1 MKNAEKYDI
10 IYLREVVTSMVTVY
24 LIFALS
30 IFFVR
35 LLAGYDSRFQKGK
48 YISIKNTVLSIVL
61 LDSTSIYGGSS
72 RRLKKDKNK
81 MSFCGIPFYLG
92 IGIVLI
98 TNIVF
103 LMIPDM
109 PIEPWVIETNEFI
122 VYANT
127 LNDKISAIAILIL
140 FLSVTDYIAMSF
152 INSTKETK
160 PKWIKVFIWIAS
172 ALMIVIATAC
182 AIYFIVELISCF
194 YIC

>member
-1 MKNAEKYDI
+1 
-10 IYLREVVTSMVTVY
+10 MVMVY
-24 LIFALS
+24 LVFALS

-35 LLAGYDSRFQKGK
+35 LLAGYDSRYQKGK
-48 YISIKNTVLSIVL
+48 YMSIKNAVLSAVL
-61 LDSTSIYGGSS
+61 LDSMSIYEKN

-92 IGIVLI
+92 IGIVLL

-103 LMIPDM
+103 LIIPDI
-109 PIEPWVIETNEFI
+109 PIEPWGIETNKFI

-140 FLSVTDYIAMSF
+140 FTLVIIDYIAVS
-152 INSTKETK
+152 IIHLTKETE
-160 PKWIKVFIWIAS
+160 PKWIKIFIWIVA
-172 ALMIVIATAC
+172 ALMIVTATAS

-194 YIC
+194 YRC

>member
-1 MKNAEKYDI
+1 
-10 IYLREVVTSMVTVY
+10 MVMVY

-61 LDSTSIYGGSS
+61 LDSMSIYGNGRT

-92 IGIVLI
+92 IGIVLL

-103 LMIPDM
+103 LIIPDI
-109 PIEPWVIETNEFI
+109 PIEPWGIETNKFI

-140 FLSVTDYIAMSF
+140 FASVIDYIAVS
-152 INSTKETK
+152 IIRSTKETK
-160 PKWIKVFIWIAS
+160 PKWIKVFIWIVS
-172 ALMIVIATAC
+172 ALMIVTATAS

-194 YIC
+194 YRC

>member
-1 MKNAEKYDI
+1 
-10 IYLREVVTSMVTVY
+10 MVMVY

-35 LLAGYDSRFQKGK
+35 LFAGYDSRYQKGK
-48 YISIKNTVLSIVL
+48 YISINNTVLRIVL
-61 LDSTSIYGGSS
+61 LDSMSIYGRT

-109 PIEPWVIETNEFI
+109 PIEPWGIETNKFI

-140 FLSVTDYIAMSF
+140 FVSVIDYIAMSI
-152 INSTKETK
+152 INSTKETN
-160 PKWIKVFIWIAS
+160 PKWIKVFIWIVS
-172 ALMIVIATAC
+172 ALMIVTATAS

>member
-10 IYLREVVTSMVTVY
+10 IYPREVVTSMVMVY

-35 LLAGYDSRFQKGK
+35 LLAGYDSRYQKGK
-48 YISIKNTVLSIVL
+48 YISINNTVLRIVL
-61 LDSTSIYGGSS
+61 LDSMSIYGRT

-103 LMIPDM
+103 LIIPDM
-109 PIEPWVIETNEFI
+109 PIEPWGIETNKFI

-140 FLSVTDYIAMSF
+140 FVSVIDYIAMSI
-152 INSTKETK
+152 INSTKETN
-160 PKWIKVFIWIAS
+160 PKWIKVFIWIVS
-172 ALMIVIATAC
+172 ALMIVTATAS
-182 AIYFIVELISCF
+182 AIYFIGELISCF

>member
-1 MKNAEKYDI
+1 
-10 IYLREVVTSMVTVY
+10 MVMVY
-24 LIFALS
+24 LIFAFS

-35 LLAGYDSRFQKGK
+35 LFAGYDSRYQKGK
-48 YISIKNTVLSIVL
+48 YISIKNTVLSAVL
-61 LDSTSIYGGSS
+61 LDGMSIYGRT

-81 MSFCGIPFYLG
+81 MSFCGFPFYLG
-92 IGIVLI
+92 IGIVLL

-103 LMIPDM
+103 LIIPDI
-109 PIEPWVIETNEFI
+109 PIEPWGIETNKFV

-140 FLSVTDYIAMSF
+140 FALVIDYIAVS
-152 INSTKETK
+152 IIHLTKETK
-160 PKWIKVFIWIAS
+160 PKWIKVFIWIVS
-172 ALMIVIATAC
+172 ALMIVTATAS

>member
-1 MKNAEKYDI
+1 
-10 IYLREVVTSMVTVY
+10 MVMVY

-61 LDSTSIYGGSS
+61 LDSMSIYGRT

-103 LMIPDM
+103 LIIPDM
-109 PIEPWVIETNEFI
+109 PIEPWGIETNKFI

-140 FLSVTDYIAMSF
+140 FVSVIDYIAMSI

-160 PKWIKVFIWIAS
+160 PKWIKVFIWIVS
-172 ALMIVIATAC
+172 ALMIVTATAS
-182 AIYFIVELISCF
+182 AIYFIVELMSCF

>member
-1 MKNAEKYDI
+1 LFNQSIYSLLKNTEKYDI
-10 IYLREVVTSMVTVY
+10 IYPREVVKSMVMVY

-35 LLAGYDSRFQKGK
+35 LFAGYDSRYQKGK

-61 LDSTSIYGGSS
+61 LDSMSIYGRT

-81 MSFCGIPFYLG
+81 MSLCGIPFYLG

-103 LMIPDM
+103 LTIPDM
-109 PIEPWVIETNEFI
+109 PIEPWGIETNKFI

-127 LNDKISAIAILIL
+127 LNDKISAIACCSLKSGNNNGISLKALNFIYGVLPEFFSNSILL
-140 FLSVTDYIAMSF
+140 CK
-152 INSTKETK
+152 NSSNT
-160 PKWIKVFIWIAS
+160 
-172 ALMIVIATAC
+172 
-182 AIYFIVELISCF
+182 Y
-194 YIC
+194 

>member
-1 MKNAEKYDI
+1 
-10 IYLREVVTSMVTVY
+10 MVMVY

-48 YISIKNTVLSIVL
+48 YISIKNTVLSIIL
-61 LDSTSIYGGSS
+61 LDSMSIYGKT

-103 LMIPDM
+103 LIIPDM
-109 PIEPWVIETNEFI
+109 PIEPWGIETNKFI
-122 VYANT
+122 VCANT

-140 FLSVTDYIAMSF
+140 FALVIDYIAVSIIHLM
-152 INSTKETK
+152 KEKK
-160 PKWIKVFIWIAS
+160 PKWIKIFIWIVA
-172 ALMIVIATAC
+172 ALMIVAATAS
-182 AIYFIVELISCF
+182 AIYFSVELISCF
-194 YIC
+194 YRC

>member
-1 MKNAEKYDI
+1 
-10 IYLREVVTSMVTVY
+10 MVMVY

-30 IFFVR
+30 IFSVR
-35 LLAGYDSRFQKGK
+35 LLAGYDSRYQKGK
-48 YISIKNTVLSIVL
+48 YISINNTVLRIVL
-61 LDSTSIYGGSS
+61 LDSMSIYGRT

-109 PIEPWVIETNEFI
+109 PIEPWGIETNKFI

-140 FLSVTDYIAMSF
+140 FTLVIDYIAVSN
-152 INSTKETK
+152 IHLTKETK
-160 PKWIKVFIWIAS
+160 SKWIKIFIWIVAVLIIVAATAS
-172 ALMIVIATAC
+172 AIDFA
-182 AIYFIVELISCF
+182 VELISCF
-194 YIC
+194 YRC

>member
-1 MKNAEKYDI
+1 
-10 IYLREVVTSMVTVY
+10 MVMVY
-24 LIFALS
+24 LVFALS

-48 YISIKNTVLSIVL
+48 YISIKNTVLSAVL
-61 LDSTSIYGGSS
+61 LDGMSIYGRT

-92 IGIVLI
+92 IGIVLL

-103 LMIPDM
+103 LIIPDM
-109 PIEPWVIETNEFI
+109 PIEPWGIETDKFI

-140 FLSVTDYIAMSF
+140 FVSVIDYIAMSI
-152 INSTKETK
+152 INLTKETK
-160 PKWIKVFIWIAS
+160 PKWIKVFIWIVS
-172 ALMIVIATAC
+172 AL
-182 AIYFIVELISCF
+182 
-194 YIC
+194 ICITICTILLVDERKRAK

>member
-1 MKNAEKYDI
+1 
-10 IYLREVVTSMVTVY
+10 MVMVY

-35 LLAGYDSRFQKGK
+35 LLAGYDSRYQKGK
-48 YISIKNTVLSIVL
+48 YISINNTVLRIVL
-61 LDSTSIYGGSS
+61 LDSMSIYGRT

-103 LMIPDM
+103 LIIPDM
-109 PIEPWVIETNEFI
+109 PIEPWGIETNKFI

-140 FLSVTDYIAMSF
+140 FVSVIDYIAMSI
-152 INSTKETK
+152 INSTKETN
-160 PKWIKVFIWIAS
+160 PKWIKVFIWIVS
-172 ALMIVIATAC
+172 ALMIVTATAS
-182 AIYFIVELISCF
+182 AIYFIGELISCF

>member
-1 MKNAEKYDI
+1 
-10 IYLREVVTSMVTVY
+10 MVMVY

-35 LLAGYDSRFQKGK
+35 LLAGYDSRYQKGK
-48 YISIKNTVLSIVL
+48 YIFIKNTVLSAVL
-61 LDSTSIYGGSS
+61 LDGMSIYGKT

-81 MSFCGIPFYLG
+81 MSFCGFPFYLG
-92 IGIVLI
+92 TGIVLL

-103 LMIPDM
+103 LIIPDI
-109 PIEPWVIETNEFI
+109 PIEPWGMETNKFI

-140 FLSVTDYIAMSF
+140 FVSVINYIAIS
-152 INSTKETK
+152 IIRSTKGTK
-160 PKWIKVFIWIAS
+160 PNWIKVFIWIVS
-172 ALMIVIATAC
+172 ALMIVTATAS

>member
-1 MKNAEKYDI
+1 
-10 IYLREVVTSMVTVY
+10 MVMVY

-35 LLAGYDSRFQKGK
+35 LFAGYDSRYQKGK
-48 YISIKNTVLSIVL
+48 YISIKNTVLSAVL
-61 LDSTSIYGGSS
+61 LDGMSIYGRT

-81 MSFCGIPFYLG
+81 MSFCAFPFYLG
-92 IGIVLI
+92 IGIVLL

-103 LMIPDM
+103 LIIPDI
-109 PIEPWVIETNEFI
+109 PIEPWGMETDKFI

-140 FLSVTDYIAMSF
+140 FVSVINYIAIS
-152 INSTKETK
+152 IIRSTKGAK
-160 PKWIKVFIWIAS
+160 PNWIKVFIWIVS
-172 ALMIVIATAC
+172 ALMIVTATAST
-182 AIYFIVELISCF
+182 IYFAVELISCF

>member
-1 MKNAEKYDI
+1 
-10 IYLREVVTSMVTVY
+10 MVMVY

-48 YISIKNTVLSIVL
+48 YISIKNTVLSILL
-61 LDSTSIYGGSS
+61 LDSMSIYGRT

-103 LMIPDM
+103 LIIPDM
-109 PIEPWVIETNEFI
+109 PIEPWGIETNKFI

-140 FLSVTDYIAMSF
+140 FTLVIDYIAVSIIHLM
-152 INSTKETK
+152 KEKK
-160 PKWIKVFIWIAS
+160 PKWIKIFIWIVA
-172 ALMIVIATAC
+172 ALMIVTATAS

>member
-1 MKNAEKYDI
+1 M
-10 IYLREVVTSMVTVY
+10 VVVY

-35 LLAGYDSRFQKGK
+35 LLAGYDSRYQKGK
-48 YISIKNTVLSIVL
+48 YISINNTVLRIVL
-61 LDSTSIYGGSS
+61 LDSMSIYGRT

-109 PIEPWVIETNEFI
+109 PIEPWGIETNKFI

-140 FLSVTDYIAMSF
+140 FVSVIDYIAMSI
-152 INSTKETK
+152 INSTKETN
-160 PKWIKVFIWIAS
+160 PKWIKVFIWIVS
-172 ALMIVIATAC
+172 ALMIVTATAS

>member
-1 MKNAEKYDI
+1 
-10 IYLREVVTSMVTVY
+10 MVMVY

-35 LLAGYDSRFQKGK
+35 LLAGYDSRYQKGK
-48 YISIKNTVLSIVL
+48 YISIKNTVLSAVL
-61 LDSTSIYGGSS
+61 LDNMSIYART

-81 MSFCGIPFYLG
+81 MSICGIPFYLG

-103 LMIPDM
+103 LIIPDM
-109 PIEPWVIETNEFI
+109 PIEPWRIETNKFI
-122 VYANT
+122 VYADT
-127 LNDKISAIAILIL
+127 LNDKISAIVILIL
-140 FLSVTDYIAMSF
+140 FASVIDYIAVSI

-160 PKWIKVFIWIAS
+160 PTWIKVFIWIVS
-172 ALMIVIATAC
+172 ALMIVTATAS

>member
-1 MKNAEKYDI
+1 
-10 IYLREVVTSMVTVY
+10 MVMVY

-35 LLAGYDSRFQKGK
+35 LLAGYDSRYQKGK
-48 YISIKNTVLSIVL
+48 YISIKNTVLSAIL
-61 LDSTSIYGGSS
+61 LGGMSIYAKNS
-72 RRLKKDKNK
+72 RLKKDKNR

-92 IGIVLI
+92 IGIVLL

-103 LMIPDM
+103 LIIPDI
-109 PIEPWVIETNEFI
+109 PIEPWGIETNKFI

-140 FLSVTDYIAMSF
+140 FTLVIDYIAVS
-152 INSTKETK
+152 IIHLTKETE
-160 PKWIKVFIWIAS
+160 PKWIKIFIWIVA
-172 ALMIVIATAC
+172 ALMIVTATAS

>member
-1 MKNAEKYDI
+1 
-10 IYLREVVTSMVTVY
+10 MVMVY

-30 IFFVR
+30 IFLVR
-35 LLAGYDSRFQKGK
+35 LFAGYDSRYQKGK

-61 LDSTSIYGGSS
+61 LDSMSIYEKT

-92 IGIVLI
+92 IGIVLL

-103 LMIPDM
+103 SIIPDI
-109 PIEPWVIETNEFI
+109 PIEPWGMETNKFI

-140 FLSVTDYIAMSF
+140 FVSVINYIAIS
-152 INSTKETK
+152 IIRSTKGTK
-160 PKWIKVFIWIAS
+160 PNWIKVFIWIVS
-172 ALMIVIATAC
+172 ALMIVTATAST
-182 AIYFIVELISCF
+182 IYFVVELISCF

>member
-1 MKNAEKYDI
+1 LKNTEKYDI
-10 IYLREVVTSMVTVY
+10 IYPREVVKSMVMVY

-35 LLAGYDSRFQKGK
+35 LFAGYDSRYQKGK
-48 YISIKNTVLSIVL
+48 YISIKNTVLSAVL
-61 LDSTSIYGGSS
+61 LDGMSIYGRT

-81 MSFCGIPFYLG
+81 MSFCGLPFYLG
-92 IGIVLI
+92 IGIVLL

-103 LMIPDM
+103 LIIPDI
-109 PIEPWVIETNEFI
+109 PIEPWGMETNKFI

-140 FLSVTDYIAMSF
+140 FVSVINYIAIS
-152 INSTKETK
+152 IIRSTKGTK
-160 PKWIKVFIWIAS
+160 PNWIKVFIWIVS
-172 ALMIVIATAC
+172 ALMIVTATAST
-182 AIYFIVELISCF
+182 IYFAVELISCF